1 MNVVSLIGR
10 ITREPELRRTNSGK
24 PVVSFTL
31 AVDNRYKDSGA
42 DFISCV
48 AWDKLAEIIA
58 QYVHKGHRIAV
69 GGSLQT
75 RTYESK
81 GVKHNV
87 TEVVLSGLDLLEK
100 KEKKEESKEEPS
112 FEKLEDEDSG
122 CLPF

>member
-10 ITREPELRRTNSGK
+10 ITREPELRRTQSGK

-42 DFISCV
+42 DFIQCV
-48 AWDKLAEIIA
+48 AWDRLADIMA

-69 GGSLQT
+69 GGTLQT

-81 GVKHNV
+81 GLKHTV

-100 KEKKEESKEEPS
+100 KEKQEEPS
-112 FEKLEDEDSG
+112 FEMLEDEDNG
-122 CLPF
+122 TLPF